1 MGGVQGFS
9 SGPNSTAAETDSSS
23 PTTMNW
29 FFFLNYHELSH
40 LPPKTAHMSKDR
52 LIFSMQLRDLGLDIL
67 LLLLVSQNVSL
78 QLTIQHQKTSNMVW
92 VIVSCT
98 LNICLPFFCC
108 ISGSN
113 RKTSV
118 LRLLSTWG
126 TFNCTSRKTNQRSI
140 HRALKLFPLCK
151 IPIQIKIVYKP
162 KSLPQE

>member
-1 MGGVQGFS
+1 
-9 SGPNSTAAETDSSS
+9 
-23 PTTMNW
+23 
-29 FFFLNYHELSH
+29 LSH
-40 LPPKTAHMSKDR
+40 LPPKTAYMSKDR
-52 LIFSMQLRDLGLDIL
+52 LIFSMQLRNVGLDLLLL

-78 QLTIQHQKTSNMVW
+78 QFNIRHQKTSKMAW

-98 LNICLPFFCC
+98 LNIWLPIFCC

-151 IPIQIKIVYKP
+151 IP
-162 KSLPQE
+162 